1 MAVVWVK
8 GRDGVEQTVD
18 ATTGIAL
25 MESLRDANTG
35 IDGTCGGA
43 MSCGTCHI
51 YVSAAWTAKLPPRSD
66 DEQAMLE
73 AIGELVAVTPQ
84 SRLSC
89 QVPMD
94 DSLDGIEVEIAPPV

>member
-1 MAVVWVK
+1 MAVVRVK

-51 YVSAAWTAKLPPRSD
+51 YVGAAWAAKLPPRSD

-73 AIGELVAVTPQ
+73 AIGELVPVTPQ

-89 QVPMD
+89 QVPMEA
-94 DSLDGIEVEIAPPV
+94 SLDGIEVEIAPPV

>member
-1 MAVVWVK
+1 MAVVRVK
-8 GRDGVEQTVD
+8 GRDGTEHTVE

-25 MESLRDANTG
+25 METLRDANTG

-43 MSCGTCHI
+43 MSCGTCHV
-51 YVSAAWTAKLPPRSD
+51 YVAQAWGDKLPPKSD

-73 AIGELVAVTPQ
+73 ALGEVVPLRPT

-89 QVPMD
+89 QVPMTEAF
-94 DSLDGIEVEIAPPV
+94 DGLEVEIAPPV